1 VPVAD
6 VGCEEFQEPER
17 GALHGGDD
25 QRRHGVG
32 RMRAYCARVGV
43 EYNGE
48 PRGHR
53 RGRRIAAGQNVGEFV
68 VAVMVGDERVAI
80 RAVGPHSIDRSWAFN
95 ANESLVAIGDDQ
107 EERFGASA
115 VGPRLKRHFFSPL
128 EMSRRAD

>member
-1 VPVAD
+1 MLAAKNSRNRSEARSTAATINA
-6 VGCEEFQEPER
+6 GT
-17 GALHGGDD
+17 
-25 QRRHGVG
+25 VG

-43 EYNGE
+43 EYDGE

-68 VAVMVGDERVAI
+68 VAVVVGDERVAI

-107 EERFGASA
+107 EERFGAS
-115 VGPRLKRHFFSPL
+115 VSVPV
-128 EMSRRAD
+128 